1 MHWKQTRGHAKM
13 LTKITLNGIK
23 CFDYLELPCS
33 KLNLLC
39 GLNGS
44 GKSTVIQA
52 LVLLHQSQRSGE
64 TLNCSLQLRGEL
76 IDLGTAEDV
85 LSKPWEGKQ
94 TEFSLTYDQPPDIWT
109 VQLEFGTSPGGREV
123 QMFSD
128 DGISNDFRANGMEDL
143 PPFSEATVY
152 VGSERIGPRP
162 SYPIPESRS
171 AGDTFGRHSEYALH
185 NLLNS
190 QKLGEEHKSRSI
202 GCDSDDPMDLVNHW
216 LQEISRGVE
225 FKATASDADDS
236 VLPRFQYQSSDDGKA
251 LSLRPVNVGFGLTY
265 VLPVIIA
272 LLSPKGT
279 LCLIENPEAHIHP
292 KGQSALGELAA
303 RAAVDGVQVIAETH
317 SDHFMDGVRIAVRDG
332 VIPPEATRFHHFT
345 LEDGVSRVTSPE
357 INEDGQLSEWPPG
370 FFDQAD
376 FNLDRLLAPKDWD

>member
-1 MHWKQTRGHAKM
+1 M
-13 LTKITLNGIK
+13 LTRIHLTNFK
-23 CFDYLELPCS
+23 CFDQLDLDLS
-33 KLNLLC
+33 NLNLLC
-39 GLNGS
+39 GKNSS

-64 TLNCSLQLRGEL
+64 TMNGSLQLRGEL
-76 IDLGTAEDV
+76 IDLGTAEEV
-85 LSKPWEGKQ
+85 LSKPWEGKR
-94 TEFSLTYDQPPDIWT
+94 TEFFLTYDQSPYTWE
-109 VQLEFGTSPGGREV
+109 VELEFGTSPGGREV
-123 QMFSD
+123 RLVD
-128 DGISNDFRANGMEDL
+128 DDMISGDFRANGMEDL

-162 SYPIPESRS
+162 SYQIPESRS
-171 AGDTFGRHSEYALH
+171 SGDTTFGRHSEYALH

-216 LQEISRGVE
+216 LQEISPGVE
-225 FKATASDADDS
+225 LKATASEADDS
-236 VLPRFQYQSSDDGKA
+236 VLPRFQYQSSEDGKA

-292 KGQSALGELAA
+292 EGQSALGELAA
-303 RAAVDGVQVIAETH
+303 LAAVDGVQVIAETH
-317 SDHFMDGVRIAVRDG
+317 SDHFMDGVRIAVRNDFIEPSD
-332 VIPPEATRFHHFT
+332 VTFNHFKREGNT
-345 LEDGVSRVTSPE
+345 STVTSPE
-357 INEDGQLSEWPPG
+357 IDKDGRLSEWPEG
-370 FFDQAD
+370 FFDQTD
-376 FNLDRLLAPKDWD
+376 INLDLLLAPKDWD